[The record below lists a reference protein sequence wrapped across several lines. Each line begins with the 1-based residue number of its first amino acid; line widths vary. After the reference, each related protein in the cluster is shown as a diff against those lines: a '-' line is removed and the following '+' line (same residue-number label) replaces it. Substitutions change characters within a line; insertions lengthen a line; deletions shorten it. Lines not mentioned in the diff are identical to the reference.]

1 MRFYQIQEQ
10 LEKLDELR
18 MGASDFK
25 KFLETPLAKSM
36 RAGFEAE
43 VVFKDVAS
51 QPDRDDYY
59 LEPDYEVDRRTRSIE
74 DIVDFFEGGDLG
86 LSSRE
91 ADNLRDRLTDDYLEY
106 DSELMMET
114 FYEEIDDL
122 IRTHLSDETEKD
134 FVEEWLENEAELSE
148 NEIEDLFE
156 LQKQY
161 RRLYSTKEQRNFID
175 EHPKFQKYLD
185 AVEEF
190 ETSIE
195 SRIQDAIDNQD
206 ELYET
211 VLEDWQ
217 NNWDGTDEEIWLS
230 RRGFRSMSDIESEFD
245 LSWPYLTGYNDDEGG
260 WNESVADALAD
271 SLSSTLG
278 VETKVSGGYH
288 SARRDDK
295 TWIFEPDSSLEGDD
309 SSDMPVE
316 IISPPMPFDKTVE
329 ILPKFFKWLSDND
342 GYTNKST
349 GFHMSVSMP
358 DHVDDNLD
366 FVKLSLFLGDEYV
379 LKQFGRE
386 ANQYTT
392 SALEK
397 IRASTIR
404 DPKKVA
410 EYMDK
415 MKQGL
420 NEIAKNNLAKSH
432 GLGKYT
438 SINPKNGYVEFRS
451 AGGRDYSTD
460 IKRLQDTLTRYG
472 MALTVAMDPNSERQE
487 YAKKLYKLL
496 STGVK
501 TDDDVISIF
510 SRYVAKELPISELKS
525 RLKTLQFQRIGNKP
539 DSEDVSKSKERARE
553 RLGSVMTQNGNY
565 EIYSR
570 STRNTIFPFSAVS
583 PDEAVEIFNLWKF
596 ATMSPGLDPSNYGV
610 RTSSRVR
617 STSSRDSSEQSTDEL
632 YPFMVTWSS
641 SGQGGRSNYR
651 VNATDIDA
659 ARDEFLT
666 LARAAGIRQA
676 QVHSV
681 ERL

>member
-18 MGASDFK
+18 MGASDFN

-51 QPDRDDYY
+51 QSDGDDFYSV
-59 LEPDYEVDRRTRSIE
+59 PDYDYDRRARGIE
-74 DIVDFFEGGDLG
+74 DIVDFFDSGD

-91 ADNLRDRLTDDYLEY
+91 VDDLRDRLAEDYLEY
-106 DSELMMET
+106 DSEQMMEE
-114 FYEEIDDL
+114 FSEEAEDL
-122 IRTHLSDETEKD
+122 IKTHLSDELEKD
-134 FVEEWLENEAELSE
+134 FVEKWLSDEADMSDG
-148 NEIEDLFE
+148 EIEDLFE
-156 LQKQY
+156 LLKQY
-161 RRLYSTKEQRNFID
+161 RQIDSTKKQREFID
-175 EHPKFQKYLD
+175 EHPEFQKYLD

-195 SRIQDAIDNQD
+195 RRVQEAIDNQD
-206 ELYET
+206 DLWET
-211 VLEDWQ
+211 VRENWQ
-217 NNWDGTDEEIWLS
+217 NDWGGAYEDAWL
-230 RRGFRSMSDIESEFD
+230 RYRDWRFMSDISNEFN
-245 LSWPYLTGYNDDEGG
+245 LNWPYMTGGGDDDDEDG
-260 WNESVADALAD
+260 WNESAAEDLAD

-288 SARRDDK
+288 SVRRDDT
-295 TWIFEPDSSLEGDD
+295 TWIFEPDSSLKSDD
-309 SSDMPVE
+309 RSDMPVE

-342 GYTNKST
+342 GYTNEST

-358 DHVDDNLD
+358 DHKDDNLD

-397 IRASTIR
+397 IRASSIR

-525 RLKTLQFQRIGNKP
+525 RLKTLQFQRVGNKP

-553 RLGSVMTQNGNY
+553 RLGSVTSQNGNY

-570 STRNTIFPFSAVS
+570 LSRNTILTFSAAS
-583 PDEAVEIFNLWKF
+583 PNEAVEILDLWKY
-596 ATMSPGLDPSNYGV
+596 AMMQPDLDPNNFGI
-610 RTSSRVR
+610 RTSSIR
-617 STSSRDSSEQSTDEL
+617 STSSRSSSEQGSNNQEL

-641 SGQGGRSNYR
+641 GGGARNNFRIS
-651 VNATDIDA
+651 ATDISD
-659 ARDEFLT
+659 ARDEFLI
-666 LARAAGIRQA
+666 LARGAGVQQP